1 MNTKNTKNGIVLI
14 ITLWIIV
21 VLSVISLS
29 LVQQVK
35 MEVKMVSFQR
45 DTAIVDSIALAGLR
59 QAIIVLREDRI
70 KDSGENIQSTVFS
83 FGEDDTFAYDGGTE
97 LWADYPELFEEVPF
111 YQTDTREGYFSVD
124 IEDESAKMP
133 VNLVNAEML
142 AHLIELTG
150 VDDDA
155 AISMAAAIQDFKDG
169 DRTPDPSSS
178 GGGGRRGGGGGGRG
192 RDSSSETAFYNG
204 RFDQKDQNM
213 PDVVMK
219 NASISSMDE
228 LLLIP
233 GITPAILYGTV
244 DPDELQGRRR
254 SRGRRRGR
262 GQYLGLVNFLSTHTN
277 QVNLNTVKQEVM
289 ESIFFPV
296 LGQDSERLAKDWVKY
311 RDGSDG
317 ETYTRDDKVLKT
329 MDNSDMDNVDLSR
342 VQGMTQELLAQ
353 FGMFTIN
360 SDVFVV
366 KSYAEYAGI
375 QKGFRAVIKRNYTPW
390 DALPEFGYETNRLE
404 DLEQVQMDVL
414 LFEPLFDARKKLQ
427 S

>member
-70 KDSGENIQSTVFS
+70 KDSGEDIQSTVFS
-83 FGEDDTFAYDGGTE
+83 FGEDDTFTYDGGTE

-111 YQTDTREGYFSVD
+111 YQTDTREGYFSVE

-133 VNLVNAEML
+133 INMVNAAML

-150 VDDDA
+150 VDEDDA
-155 AISMAAAIQDFKDG
+155 ISIAAAIQDFKDT
-169 DRTPDPSSS
+169 DRDPDPSSS
-178 GGGGRRGGGGGGRG
+178 GGKGRRGGGGGRG
-192 RDSSSETAFYNG
+192 RDSSSETSFYNG
-204 RFDQKDQNM
+204 RFNQKDQIM

-219 NASISSMDE
+219 NAAIGSMDE

-244 DPDELQGRRR
+244 DPDELQDRRR

-262 GQYLGLVNFLSTHTN
+262 GQYLGLVNFLSTHSM

-296 LGQDSERLAKDWVKY
+296 LGQDAGRLAKDWVKY

-329 MDNSDMDNVDLSR
+329 IDNSDMDNVDLSR
-342 VQGMTQELLAQ
+342 VQGMSQELLGQ

-375 QKGFRAVIKRNYTPW
+375 QKGFRAVIRRHFTGW
-390 DALPEFGYETNRLE
+390 EALPEFGYETNRLE

-414 LFEPLFDARKKLQ
+414 LFEPLFDARKKLR